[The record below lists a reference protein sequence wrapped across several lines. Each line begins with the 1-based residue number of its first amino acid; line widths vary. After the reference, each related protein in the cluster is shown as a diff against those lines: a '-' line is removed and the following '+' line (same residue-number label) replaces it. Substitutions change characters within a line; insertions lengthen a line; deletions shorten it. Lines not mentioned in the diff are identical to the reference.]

1 MARFRCQHGD
11 GGICAGGDLQAL
23 VLAGDELS
31 LVSGRLL
38 EVLESAQLL
47 PGERAE
53 PREVDQALWVELRD
67 AVLSGETL
75 RVRNAGRLFSAM
87 TGGTGAHALSAIY
100 TCTCGHTYTD

>member
-1 MARFRCQHGD
+1 MH
-11 GGICAGGDLQAL
+11 AL

-53 PREVDQALWVELRD
+53 PREVDPALWAEIRD
-67 AVLSGETL
+67 AVLSGEPPRL
-75 RVRNAGRLFSAM
+75 QQASRLFADA
-87 TGGTGAHALSAIY
+87 TGTPGMHTLSAIY